1 MRKRGLCCHAVAVT
15 LVDCIQTA
23 KDIVK
28 LLSRLSSPIILVF
41 LTPSAGTQLQG
52 ETPSAGMQNTRGG
65 WENFVIF
72 D

>member
-1 MRKRGLCCHAVAVT
+1 M
-15 LVDCIQTA
+15 A

-41 LTPSAGTQLQG
+41 GLPAPVPNSKGNSFSGDAKYKGGTFF
-52 ETPSAGMQNTRGG
+52 A
-65 WENFVIF
+65 IF